1 MKNLGGRPKRA
12 VTVKKDRIRELMEK
26 YRVTAFQI
34 GDVSGYSP
42 DTVMIN
48 IRKGSVSPELLTALA
63 KLLHVAEE
71 ELRGEE

>member
-12 VTVKKDRIRELMEK
+12 VAVKKDRIRELMEK

-63 KLLHVAEE
+63 KLLHVTEE
-71 ELRGEE
+71 ELRGEK

>member
-12 VTVKKDRIRELMEK
+12 VTVKKDRIRKLIEK
-26 YRVTAFQI
+26 HILTSFQT

-42 DTVMIN
+42 DTVIIN

-63 KLLHVAEE
+63 KLLHVTEA
-71 ELRGEE
+71 ELRGE